1 MSESFEKEEVTKEF
15 EFEVREVYTD
25 KDILD
30 QCYTMAKP
38 STPSHAGWE
47 IGTGKYISQFFEWL

>member
-1 MSESFEKEEVTKEF
+1 MSESFEQEEVTKEF

-38 STPSHAGWE
+38 STPSHAG
-47 IGTGKYISQFFEWL
+47 